1 MLVIGNGTSRK
12 KIDLNRYVDTKI
24 GCNAIFRDYHVD
36 HLVCCDK
43 RMVKQAISAGKT
55 PVYTRQKWLPDFDNQ
70 DVLGLPNLPYEG
82 NKRQDDPF
90 NWGSGPYAILLAT
103 TLCKYIKI
111 IGFDL
116 CGTNQGTTNNIYAN
130 TNGYKS
136 LFDEAVDWSYWVYQI
151 SKIFEHNPDKKFH
164 LYNEKDW
171 EVPEKWKF
179 DNIKVDILDNL

>member
-1 MLVIGNGTSRK
+1 MRSNAASVAAEHLRKQTEHEEHQKVVCFGT
-12 KIDLNRYVDTKI
+12 
-24 GCNAIFRDYHVD
+24 
-36 HLVCCDK
+36 
-43 RMVKQAISAGKT
+43 
-55 PVYTRQKWLPDFDNQ
+55 P
-70 DVLGLPNLPYEG
+70 
-82 NKRQDDPF
+82 
-90 NWGSGPYAILLAT
+90 PYAILLAT
-103 TLCKYIKI
+103 TLSKYIKI

-116 CGTNQGTTNNIYAN
+116 YGTNQGTTNNIYAN